1 MNYFVGVDLGGTVVK
16 ASLFDEHGV
25 QVATAGSRTPL
36 VSDEIG
42 QAERDIEDTRVRT
55 YQVIRDAIER
65 SGVSATRIVALAPT
79 GHGKG
84 LYTVRRDRSA
94 GIGIVS
100 TDTRSHEVAG
110 RIRSAPDFGAE
121 IYAKTFQPYWPAHTA
136 SILAW
141 LKAARPEVYGEIGA
155 ILWAKD
161 VVRWFLTDRI
171 AAETTDI
178 SGSGLWNNTTDRVDD
193 RLLRRLDIA
202 RIRDAIPAVISSLDR
217 AGEVTTTAARATGL
231 AAGTPVFAGLFDVN
245 ACALATGLVRS
256 DELSATIGTWSISSF
271 VGADLSRAI
280 DADYPYVIQAH
291 AVAGQQLV
299 HEASPTSA
307 GNLEWFVA
315 HLLPDIAVDDRF
327 AYCNRVVAETPD
339 TDVTFFP
346 FLFGSD
352 SEARATGT
360 LWGLRA
366 GTDRDRIIRAV
377 YEGIVFQHVRHMNR
391 LLQVMDAPR
400 VVRCAG
406 GATRSEVWMQ
416 MFADALAVPVGVS
429 PATELG
435 TLGAAICA
443 AVGIGA
449 FDGFTDAIE
458 SMTSIRKTY
467 QPRPGQSARL
477 AAKQMR
483 FDAAVEAMHPIWAT
497 HA

>member
-1 MNYFVGVDLGGTVVK
+1 M
-16 ASLFDEHGV
+16 S
-25 QVATAGSRTPL
+25 TP
-36 VSDEIG
+36 
-42 QAERDIEDTRVRT
+42 
-55 YQVIRDAIER
+55 
-65 SGVSATRIVALAPT
+65 
-79 GHGKG
+79 
-84 LYTVRRDRSA
+84 
-94 GIGIVS
+94 
-100 TDTRSHEVAG
+100 
-110 RIRSAPDFGAE
+110 
-121 IYAKTFQPYWPAHTA
+121 
-136 SILAW
+136 
-141 LKAARPEVYGEIGA
+141 ARLP
-155 ILWAKD
+155 
-161 VVRWFLTDRI
+161 
-171 AAETTDI
+171 
-178 SGSGLWNNTTDRVDD
+178 
-193 RLLRRLDIA
+193 
-202 RIRDAIPAVISSLDR
+202 
-217 AGEVTTTAARATGL
+217 
-231 AAGTPVFAGLFDVN
+231 PV
-245 ACALATGLVRS
+245 LVRS

-391 LLQVMDAPR
+391 LLQVVDAPR

-416 MFADALAVPVGVS
+416 LFADA
-429 PATELG
+429 
-435 TLGAAICA
+435 I
-443 AVGIGA
+443 
-449 FDGFTDAIE
+449 
-458 SMTSIRKTY
+458 
-467 QPRPGQSARL
+467 
-477 AAKQMR
+477 
-483 FDAAVEAMHPIWAT
+483 EAMHPIWAA